1 MNVVRQLIIDIFY
14 LSALLLL
21 CMAAY
26 TIGLYNRDITYLAV
40 GFGGMILTLIFM
52 SQTTIKLFTILD
64 REIEFIE
71 GEIYG
76 RN

>member
-1 MNVVRQLIIDIFY
+1 MKTVKQLILDIFY
-14 LSALLLL
+14 LSALLML
-21 CMAAY
+21 CMTAY
-26 TIGLYNRDITYLAV
+26 TVGLFNKDIIYLIIGY
-40 GFGGMILTLIFM
+40 GGMILTLIFM

-71 GEIYG
+71 AEIYG